1 MQLSVGDSILQCGA
15 NCMIEDRNPATAH
28 EDTAA
33 SAAVIRDRRQ
43 REQDRHAHVVLMGL
57 HLLSLVQPQA
67 QGVCD

>member
-15 NCMIEDRNPATAH
+15 NCMIEGRNPATAH

-33 SAAVIRDRRQ
+33 TAAVILDSHQ
-43 REQDRHAHVVLMGL
+43 RVQDRHAIGVLLGL
-57 HLLSLVQPQA
+57 HLLSLVQPQP